1 VSDPDETAV
10 LPRITDDT
18 TTESVPPPGTSSD
31 DTAVIDAIPSGGVTA
46 KDDEATPSDE
56 AAVVGTAAVGTG
68 FGGARRALTQLSW
81 LASGLLMAAV
91 AIFRADR
98 PGLWADELA
107 SWGMTTV
114 PWRGMWPLLRSTDM
128 VNGPYY
134 YLLHAWTLAFGSSDR
149 SLRIPS
155 VLAMVVAAALVAAL
169 GARLS
174 GPRAGILA
182 GVLFA
187 VFPVTSR
194 YAQEVRGYAF
204 VVCFATLATYLLVA
218 ALERGRWRWFVAPYA
233 LAVALAGL
241 FNAVALVLLV
251 AHLVTVLVVRRRS
264 LPVWLVA
271 AVLGAAPTA
280 GLLWL
285 ARGQR
290 QQVSWITTPDLRS
303 LATLPNELFGLTIV
317 GGCVLVLA
325 ALAVSPARPAVV
337 YTAWALVPAVLLF
350 AGGQYTTVWLPRYL
364 LFTLPAWAL
373 LAATTL
379 ARVPLVRGLLVLAAV
394 ALVSVPAQLALR
406 QPAGHT
412 QDTRLVAT
420 IIATNEEPGDGAVY
434 GMDDPGGGWVT
445 RDVVDHYLP
454 AGSRPTDLLV
464 TQQPR
469 TNGKVLAVECTA
481 VAKCLA
487 GAPRVWVVRQGTF
500 TDPVTDL
507 GGSKEEALRL
517 SYTTTKVWH
526 PTGMT
531 LALLIRK
538 AA

>member
-10 LPRITDDT
+10 LPRITVDDT
-18 TTESVPPPGTSSD
+18 GSGTPDPSD
-31 DTAVIDAIPSGGVTA
+31 STAVIEKPVIEDEPEESP
-46 KDDEATPSDE
+46 DDDGAA
-56 AAVVGTAAVGTG
+56 AAVVGTAAVTVGSS
-68 FGGARRALTQLSW
+68 GAQRALTQLAW
-81 LASGLLMAAV
+81 IGSGLLMATI

-98 PGLWADELA
+98 PSLWADELA

-114 PWRGMWPLLRSTDM
+114 PWHGMWPLLRSTDM

-134 YLLHAWTLAFGSSDR
+134 YLLHAWSLAFGESDR

-155 VLAMVVAAALVAAL
+155 VLAMAVAAALVAAL

-174 GPRAGILA
+174 GPRTGILA

-187 VFPVTSR
+187 VLPVTSR
-194 YAQEVRGYAF
+194 YAQEARGYAF
-204 VVCFATLATYLLVA
+204 VVCFATLASYLLVL
-218 ALERGRWRWFVAPYA
+218 ALTRGRWRWFVVPYA
-233 LAVALAGL
+233 LAVALTGL
-241 FNAVALVLLV
+241 FNAVALVLLA
-251 AHLVTVLVVRRRS
+251 AHLVIVLVVRRRS
-264 LPVWLVA
+264 APVWLVA
-271 AVLGAAPTA
+271 AVFGAAPAA

-290 QQVSWITTPDLRS
+290 QQVSWIATPDLRS
-303 LATLPNELFGLTIV
+303 LATLPDELFGLTIV

-325 ALAVSPARPAVV
+325 ALAVSPRRPAVA
-337 YTAWALVPAVLLF
+337 YTAWALLPAVLLF
-350 AGGQYTTVWLPRYL
+350 AGGQYTSVWLPRYL

-379 ARVPLVRGLLVLAAV
+379 GRVPLVRGLLVVAAV

-406 QPAGHT
+406 EQAGHS

-420 IIATNEEPGDGAVY
+420 IIATNEEPGDGALY
-434 GMDDPGGGWVT
+434 GMDDAGGGWVT
-445 RDVVDHYLP
+445 RDTVDHYLP

-469 TNGKVLAVECTA
+469 THGKVLAVECTD
-481 VAKCLA
+481 VKKCL
-487 GAPRVWVVRQGTF
+487 GASPRVWVVRLGTF

-507 GGSKEEALRL
+507 GGSKEEALRQQ
-517 SYTTTKVWH
+517 YTLTKVWH

-531 LALLIRK
+531 LALLTRK
-538 AA
+538 QA